1 MKKGDIFTTGELKYK
16 VTKTGKKKE
25 AQCIG
30 TTNKKIKKLLIPS
43 TIAEQ
48 NIKYNVV
55 SVGGFANCKK
65 LVSVTIGKN
74 VTAFYN
80 CPKLK
85 KLSIQS
91 TKLKKVGENAIKG
104 TPKKMVLSVP
114 KGKKK
119 QYQKLFQ

>member
-1 MKKGDIFTTGELKYK
+1 MQNVTG
-16 VTKTGKKKE
+16 TKTGKKKE

-30 TTNKKIKKLLIPS
+30 TTNKKIKKLVIPS

-55 SVGGFANCKK
+55 SVGGFASCKK

-74 VTAFYN
+74 VTAIEPKAFYN
-80 CPKLK
+80 CKKLK

-91 TKLKKVGENAIKG
+91 TKLKKVGKNAIKG
-104 TPKKMVLSVP
+104 TPKKMILSVP